1 MEDIQELIKQCA
13 ANDRLGQERLYR
25 KFYPA
30 LFLLCRKFFP
40 EQADALEV
48 LNDGMLKVFRNIG
61 QYRDDKGLFFNWV
74 YTVVRN
80 TALDKLKNVKWNN
93 YVDIEE
99 VNVPVTDNPLAALE
113 LADIY
118 KLLDVLPAATRVIC
132 ILFYLEG
139 FAINEIC
146 ARLQLSAGTVKWHL
160 SETRSRL
167 RPVLLKYYSKNQ
179 GYSG

>member
-13 ANDRLGQERLYR
+13 ANDRLGQEKLYK

-48 LNDGMLKVFRNIG
+48 LNDGMLKVFKNIALFKEDRG
-61 QYRDDKGLFFNWV
+61 QFFNWV

-80 TALDKLKNVKWNN
+80 TALDRLKNAKWTDHIGVDDIDISNN
-93 YVDIEE
+93 
-99 VNVPVTDNPLAALE
+99 DNPLSAME
-113 LADIY
+113 SGDIY
-118 KLLDVLPAATRVIC
+118 KLLDVLPPATRAIC

-139 FAINEIC
+139 FSINEIC
-146 ARLQLSAGTVKWHL
+146 TRLQLSQGTVKWHL
-160 SETRSRL
+160 SETRSKL
-167 RPVLLKYYSKNQ
+167 KPVLLKYYS
-179 GYSG
+179 